1 MSGNIF
7 NKLWVIESLPSGE
20 LRTGKNLFD
29 NQLDKAKQVQQD
41 LVVEFAEPI
50 TKSELFDV
58 LEKIRN
64 EALSGIYPMIHFEC
78 HGCEDGLGTASGEM
92 VEWDEI
98 RETLIEINRATKLN
112 LMIVI
117 AACNGAHLIKVSTKL
132 DAAPFWAIIGP
143 EVEVTAGH
151 IQDNFGRFY
160 ESFFSDLDGDKAIGI
175 LNEGAEHQ
183 DRAYHFLS
191 AAGLF
196 SRAYRAYYKSHC
208 VGKKKKERIEHLVSE
223 AMKNSD
229 VKRRGVAWARQ
240 QVKKGLASEGQHFD
254 KLRERFFF
262 IADLPENDARFP
274 LSKDDIVALTPM
286 SLLSVDRP

>member
-20 LRTGKNLFD
+20 LRTGKSLFD

-41 LVVEFAEPI
+41 LLVEFAEPI

-78 HGCEDGLGTASGEM
+78 HGCKEGLGTSSGEL

-98 RETLIEINRATKLN
+98 REILIEINRATKLN

-117 AACNGAHLIKVSTKL
+117 AACNGAHLINVSTRL

-151 IQDNFGRFY
+151 IQDNFSRFY
-160 ESFFSDLDGDKAIGI
+160 ESFFSDLDGDKAIGM
-175 LNEGAEHQ
+175 LNEEAEHQ
-183 DRAYHFLS
+183 DRTYHFLS

-208 VGKKKKERIEHLVSE
+208 VGKGKKERIERLVSE
-223 AMKNSD
+223 AMKNPN
-229 VKRRGVAWARQ
+229 VKKRGVAWARQ
-240 QVKKGLASEGQHFD
+240 QVKKGLASEDQHFD
-254 KLRERFFF
+254 KLRKRFFF
-262 IADLPENDARFP
+262 IADFPENDARFP
-274 LSKDDIVALTPM
+274 LSKDDIVAT
-286 SLLSVDRP
+286 

>member
-29 NQLDKAKQVQQD
+29 NQLDEAKQAQQD

-58 LEKIRN
+58 LGKIRN

-78 HGCEDGLGTASGEM
+78 HGCEDGLETASGEL

-98 RETLIEINRATKLN
+98 REILIEINLSPKLN
-112 LMIVI
+112 LMVVI
-117 AACNGAHLIKVSTKL
+117 AACSGAHLIKVSTKL

-160 ESFFSDLDGDKAIGI
+160 ESFFSELDGDKAINI
-175 LNEGAEHQ
+175 LNEGAPHS
-183 DRAYHFLS
+183 DRTYHFLS
-191 AAGLF
+191 SAGLF
-196 SRAYRAYYKSHC
+196 SRAYRTYYKSHC
-208 VGKKKKERIEHLVSE
+208 VGKGKRERVENLVSE
-223 AMKNSD
+223 AMKNPD
-229 VKRRGVAWARQ
+229 VKKRGVAWARQ
-240 QVKKGLASEGQHFD
+240 QVKRGLVCEDQHFE
-254 KLRERFFF
+254 KLRKRFFF
-262 IADLPENDARFP
+262 IDKFPENDARFP
-274 LSKDDIVALTPM
+274 LSRENIVAT
-286 SLLSVDRP
+286 